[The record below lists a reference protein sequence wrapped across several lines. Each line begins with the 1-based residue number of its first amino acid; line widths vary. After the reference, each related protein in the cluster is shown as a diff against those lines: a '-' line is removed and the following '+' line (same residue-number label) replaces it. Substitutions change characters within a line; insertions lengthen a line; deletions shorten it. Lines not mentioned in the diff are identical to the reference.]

1 MRDTHSPIQTL
12 PVFDGPDF
20 AVSAGANL
28 GDGLTFAEDMMLD
41 DVYRLADGAQPLRLS
56 LHSDGGQ
63 FKIAESSEIGTP
75 GAVVFLDCALTL
87 MSDHGGTADAL
98 VLVELEP
105 NGLVAGSYLL
115 PLAALEPRVEYALVG
130 IDTETARQKL
140 AQIACV
146 SFSRGTHI
154 TMGNG
159 AQIPIEAL
167 SVGDPVLTRHSGVQH
182 IRWIGMSTARAVGE
196 FAPVR
201 IRAGTLNN
209 ARDLIVSPDHR
220 LFVYQRS
227 DQIGA
232 GRSELLVRARHLVNE
247 ENVTRVEGGFVDYFQ
262 LLFDDHQIV
271 YAEGIAAE
279 SFLIDDRTSPAVPLG
294 LVGETPQMDI
304 GAAGLDVGRDLLDRP
319 NVTDLLRRAS
329 AG

>member
-1 MRDTHSPIQTL
+1 MRNTDSPIQTL
-12 PVFDGPDF
+12 PVIDGPAF
-20 AVSAGANL
+20 AVCAGANL
-28 GDGLTFAEDMMLD
+28 GDGLAFAEDMMLD
-41 DVYRLADGAQPLRLS
+41 DVYRLADGALPYRLS
-56 LHSDGGQ
+56 LRGDAGQ
-63 FKIAESSEIGTP
+63 FRVADGSEIGEP
-75 GAVVFLDCALTL
+75 GAVVYLDCALTL
-87 MSDHGGTADAL
+87 MSPQGDTADAL

-115 PLAALEPRVEYALVG
+115 PLASLAPRVDYTLVG

-182 IRWIGMSTARAVGE
+182 IRWIGMSTARALGE
-196 FAPVR
+196 FAPVC

-227 DQIGA
+227 DRIGA
-232 GRSELLVRARHLVNE
+232 GRSELLVRARHLVNGDS
-247 ENVTRVEGGFVDYFQ
+247 VVRFEGGFVDYFQ

-279 SFLIDDRTSPAVPLG
+279 SFLIDDRTAPAVPPG
-294 LVGETPQMDI
+294 LSGATPHLDI
-304 GAAGLDVGRDLLDRP
+304 GAAGLDVAHDLLNRP
-319 NVTDLLRRAS
+319 DATDLLRRAS
-329 AG
+329 SR